1 MEVYNMS
8 YTEELKKHI
17 ASLFDKSTDQE
28 VIKQYALVEN
38 EIGKLDEVLNQKD
51 AKEMELLK
59 DLKEAYIHTSVKP
72 QQPTVDQS
80 AKDIGA
86 GQPFDGNAFISEFLK
101 SHDANGGAK

>member
-1 MEVYNMS
+1 MS
-8 YTEELKKHI
+8 YKKKKKKHI
-17 ASLFDKSTDQE
+17 ATLFNKSTDQE
-28 VIKQYALVEN
+28 VIKQYAIVEN

-51 AKEMELLK
+51 AKEIELLK

-86 GQPFDGNAFISEFLK
+86 GQPFDGNAFISGFLN

>member
-86 GQPFDGNAFISEFLK
+86 GQPFDGNALISEFLN

>member
-1 MEVYNMS
+1 MS

-17 ASLFDKSTDQE
+17 ASLFDKATDQE
-28 VIKQYALVEN
+28 VIKQYAIVEN

-72 QQPTVDQS
+72 QQPTVDPS

-86 GQPFDGNAFISEFLK
+86 GQPFDGNALISEFLK